1 MRHKNAN
8 FKFNKKPLKTFKISG
23 NKNRKNFE
31 EYYSKILLD
40 FLEPD
45 KAKDEVKN
53 IINNNDINNKLK
65 KLNKVK
71 LSSNSSNRILK
82 ISLNGDSKFNIKNK
96 NDINNNFGKVIKE
109 RKTVNIN
116 NNKLIAK
123 KLIQSISEKNIINKN
138 NKNISKSDVN
148 INMNLYNFKKNNEIA
163 IHNNIK
169 LNLNNSNKMLN
180 QKSNVNNINNIKN
193 NNNNKERKNKSVGK
207 RKEKTKN
214 FEDKR
219 SINLKININE
229 INSYKNSNYQFKYH
243 QKNNN
248 NKINLNKSL
257 KKRNIKN
264 NNKINKSPDNLV
276 INEKPTANNNIK
288 EKNLIKTK
296 KIITDINS
304 SSRIF
309 NKKKIK
315 KNTDNNSS
323 KNILEKNT
331 KINTLKKQLIDKK
344 STKIINLNSSITKIN
359 NTSKQQGNLKKIK
372 VESIK
377 IDLNVTN
384 PKNNYSFISQEK
396 TTAEN
401 PVLNDK
407 INLTLRGTEIT
418 KYITKTG
425 NVELNSVGQ
434 NDMSELNRSFKT
446 TFSVQARSLSKQRD
460 EKKRNKLDNLEE
472 FNNNEDNSKKLNNIL
487 ISLSNMRAVN
497 NKDSVIKSEP
507 KKLIDKIRKY
517 KKLQKI

>member
-116 NNKLIAK
+116 NKKLIAK

-138 NKNISKSDVN
+138 NKNISKSDVS

-169 LNLNNSNKMLN
+169 LNLNNSNQMLN

-193 NNNNKERKNKSVGK
+193 NNNNKERKNKSVDK

-243 QKNNN
+243 QKNNNNN

-323 KNILEKNT
+323 KNILEKNM
-331 KINTLKKQLIDKK
+331 KINTLKKQLI
-344 STKIINLNSSITKIN
+344 
-359 NTSKQQGNLKKIK
+359 
-372 VESIK
+372 
-377 IDLNVTN
+377 
-384 PKNNYSFISQEK
+384 
-396 TTAEN
+396 
-401 PVLNDK
+401 DK

-472 FNNNEDNSKKLNNIL
+472 FHNNEDNSKKLNNIL